1 MRKFLFLFLF
11 LAFIV
16 TLIAQEKMF
25 LFKSDKNVIGAPIS
39 AIDSLT
45 FTKDGSTAQLVVNG
59 TLAEFAV
66 ASLDSINFGD
76 STNTISINYNGSSVS
91 VVNPLYFEGVSV
103 AVNGADV
110 TVNSTSLTKDITYKL
125 SGSTSEGMLKI
136 YSAHSFHLLLN
147 GISITNSN
155 GPAINNQCQKAAYV
169 ELADGTE
176 NILTDG
182 LTYVAAPLVNG
193 IPEDQGAAFFS
204 EGQLIFSGNGKLA
217 INGKGSLQH
226 GLSSDDYIQV
236 NSGTITIASAVKDG
250 INGNDGFIMS
260 GGTLSV
266 TSGGDGID
274 AGLGYVNISGG
285 SITLI
290 NGSANVN
297 GISCDSTMTISGG
310 SISAFVMGNQSKGL
324 KSTQAMTLNGGN
336 VQVNALGGVVKVPLG
351 LGVDPS
357 YCAAIKSDAS
367 VTVNGATITITHGGV
382 AGKGI
387 STGTDFTMTS
397 GNLTITTTGAG
408 AIYTDN
414 LGVIDAYSAT
424 CISTNGRVDLLGGT
438 ITLTST
444 GIGGKGISAN
454 GILTIGSETG
464 APIVNASTSGASILN
479 GTTSITESKV
489 LKSDDNIYLLNGKVL
504 INSTGGGEGIDSKL
518 KSIYMVGGTV
528 VVQGST
534 VANTK
539 SVDFGVGF
547 IITGGTL
554 MVSGP
559 IRTKTIPIPSVTST
573 QRFLYSTSANLVA
586 ANTLF
591 HIQDAAATNLAT
603 YKPAR
608 TAYYFIFSSPSL
620 KNNTAYSIYTGGS
633 TTGTST
639 NGLYTDG
646 VYTAGTLKANY
657 GTTVNSITF

>member
-39 AIDSLT
+39 AIDSLC
-45 FTKDGSTAQLVVNG
+45 FTKDGSTARLVVNG
-59 TLAEFAV
+59 TLAEFPV

-76 STNTISINYNGSSVS
+76 STNTVSIVYNGTSAT

-110 TVNSTSLTKDITYKL
+110 TVTSTSITKDITYKL
-125 SGSTSEGMLKI
+125 SGSTSDGMLKI
-136 YSAHSFHLLLN
+136 YSAHAFHLLLN
-147 GISITNSN
+147 GTSITNSN

-176 NILTDG
+176 NTLTDG
-182 LTYVAAPLVNG
+182 LTYTAAPLVNG

-204 EGQLIFSGNGKLA
+204 EGQLLFSGNGKLT

-226 GLSSDDYIQV
+226 GLCSDDYIQV
-236 NSGTITIASAVKDG
+236 NSGSITVASAVRDG

-260 GGTLSV
+260 GGTVSV

-274 AGLGYVNISGG
+274 AGLGFVNISGG

-297 GISCDSTMTISGG
+297 GISCDSTMTVSGG

-324 KSTQAMTLNGGN
+324 KSVQAMSLNGGN
-336 VQVNALGGVVKVPLG
+336 IQVNALGGVVKVPLG
-351 LGVDPS
+351 LGFDPS

-367 VTVNGATITITHGGV
+367 VSVNGATISITHGGA

-387 STGTDFTMTS
+387 STGTDFLMTS
-397 GNLTITTTGAG
+397 GNLTITTSGAG
-408 AIYTDN
+408 AIYTN
-414 LGVIDAYSAT
+414 YLGVTDAYSAT
-424 CISTNGRVDLLGGT
+424 CLSANGRVDLLGGT
-438 ITLTST
+438 ITATST

-464 APIVNASTSGASILN
+464 APFVNASTSGASILN
-479 GTTSITESKV
+479 GTVSVTEAKV
-489 LKSDDNIYLLNGKVL
+489 LKSDDNIYLLNGTVL
-504 INSTGGGEGIDSKL
+504 LNTTGAGEGIDSK
-518 KSIYMVGGTV
+518 KSIYMNGGTV

-534 VANTK
+534 VANTR
-539 SVDFGVGF
+539 SIDFGVGF
-547 IITGGTL
+547 IINGGTL

-559 IRTKTIPIPSVTST
+559 YRSKTIPIPSVTST
-573 QRFLYSTSANLVA
+573 QRFLYSTSTSTVL

-591 HIQDAAATNLAT
+591 HIQDAAATDLVT

-620 KNNTAYSIYTGGS
+620 KNNTAYTLYTGGS
-633 TTGTST
+633 TTGTAT

-646 VYTAGTLKANY
+646 VYTPGALKATY